1 MHAIGVTGIG
11 NELAVDPANPDC
23 ADWSL
28 EWNVGNAQRCGSA
41 VDRQNIRIIL
51 AIGAEQN
58 GNDLGVVKVALG
70 KERTQWPVSHARGER
85 LLLRGT
91 SFAFEVTA
99 RKFSCRRRFLAV
111 IDGEREEI
119 LAFLNDGSRDGARHY
134 HGFAARNYDRTVGQF
149 RDLACFNIYR
159 IGAYLRRDLVLH
171 FLTFWMC
178 ENPGRSP

>member
-1 MHAIGVTGIG
+1 MRELQRFQELRFRQLVGGSFDHDDVVFGADVDQIEITVHAIGVTGIG

-70 KERTQWPVSHARGER
+70 KKRTQWPVGHA
-85 LLLRGT
+85 
-91 SFAFEVTA
+91 
-99 RKFSCRRRFLAV
+99 
-111 IDGEREEI
+111 
-119 LAFLNDGSRDGARHY
+119 
-134 HGFAARNYDRTVGQF
+134 
-149 RDLACFNIYR
+149 
-159 IGAYLRRDLVLH
+159 
-171 FLTFWMC
+171 
-178 ENPGRSP
+178 